1 MRDADLDTTDK
12 KILSMLSRDADVP
25 HAEMA
30 KVCGVTRQTIASRI
44 HRMEKGG
51 VIKGYRTMID
61 MEKVGLRT
69 FFVLFL
75 KLDVADQATVDD
87 FIRSLK
93 EDPHVITDVSITG
106 EWDVMLLLAFMDVR
120 EYESYISQLR
130 LGMGPVLKDSK
141 SHVILNF
148 YKSPDDWMPFKE

>member
-1 MRDADLDTTDK
+1 MRDTDIDIIDK
-12 KILSMLSRDADVP
+12 KILSMLSQDANIP

-30 KVCGVTRQTIASRI
+30 EVCGITRQTIASRI
-44 HRMEKGG
+44 HRMERGG
-51 VIKGYRTMID
+51 VIKGYRTIID
-61 MEKVGLRT
+61 MEKVGLRA

-75 KLDVADQATVDD
+75 KLDVTDQTTIED
-87 FIRSLK
+87 FVRTLK
-93 EDPHVITDVSITG
+93 GDPHVITDVSITG

-130 LGMGPVLKDSK
+130 LEMGQVLRDSK

-148 YKSPDDWMPFKE
+148 YKSPDDWVPFRE